1 MTLISYRRAVALNI
15 FLNMKKH
22 KLPGYINGN
31 YSFVKLHLCHLFPI
45 SLKFVGID
53 KTVQPA
59 TLLQQLPLRGMQKKQ
74 EGGGSG
80 HKRLERREGA
90 KRDTLS
96 GSVTRGRGHG
106 LTMPT
111 NTIQWRIRQKN
122 HVLAPNSG
130 SFHKKEAT

>member
-1 MTLISYRRAVALNI
+1 MMTLISYRRAVALNI

-74 EGGGSG
+74 EGGGQ
-80 HKRLERREGA
+80 A
-90 KRDTLS
+90 TRDWND
-96 GSVTRGRGHG
+96 GRG
-106 LTMPT
+106 
-111 NTIQWRIRQKN
+111 QKET
-122 HVLAPNSG
+122 HCQAVSPGGVAM
-130 SFHKKEAT
+130 A

>member
-1 MTLISYRRAVALNI
+1 
-15 FLNMKKH
+15 MKKH

-74 EGGGSG
+74 EGGGVRPQETG
-80 HKRLERREGA
+80 TTGGGKKRHIVRQCHQGA
-90 KRDTLS
+90 WPWLNDA
-96 GSVTRGRGHG
+96 
-106 LTMPT
+106 
-111 NTIQWRIRQKN
+111 N
-122 HVLAPNSG
+122 
-130 SFHKKEAT
+130 